1 MTQTCAYLVSKPLI
15 SYRKTIS
22 IQELKTLY
30 KILKYN
36 LYYFVIIIILITA
49 SLEKCIFFDMIVYT
63 QLNHNIT
70 IYINGDE
77 A

>member
-1 MTQTCAYLVSKPLI
+1 MIQTRAYLVSKPLI
-15 SYRKTIS
+15 SYQKTIS
-22 IQELKTLY
+22 IQEFKTSY

-36 LYYFVIIIILITA
+36 LYYFLIIIILITA
-49 SLEKCIFFDMIVYT
+49 SLEKGIFFDMIVYT